1 MKIKMIFYLRKAILL
16 LFLPVCLTEGSK
28 LMQKLDEVSAR
39 NKLLNCTNDITK
51 CGPHGECVA
60 IEQKTGN
67 QTEMNCQF
75 DNEYLT
81 VKSACDYYVQKYQ
94 LAAFLLSLFL
104 GMFGADWF
112 YLARGDENYIVLGI
126 FKLLMTLL
134 GGSADGC
141 VSMKISPK
149 TQA

>member
-1 MKIKMIFYLRKAILL
+1 MISKAVLL
-16 LFLPVCLTEGSK
+16 LFILVCLTEGGK
-28 LMQKLDEVSAR
+28 LMHKLDKVAAR
-39 NKLLNCTNDITK
+39 TDITK
-51 CGPHGECVA
+51 SGPHA

-112 YLARGDENYIVLGI
+112 YLARGDENYIVHGI